1 MQDLSIISKN
11 ALQVHSQ
18 TVFNHTKAPNV
29 CVACAKPLLFQR
41 CFRFGFIFSLFSAMF
56 VRFIGIFVI
65 KSLVN
70 ENRLN
75 NAEGVNTGE

>member
-1 MQDLSIISKN
+1 MQDLSILSKN

-18 TVFNHTKAPNV
+18 TVFNRTKASNV
-29 CVACAKPLLFQR
+29 CVACAKPLLF
-41 CFRFGFIFSLFSAMF
+41 CDVFVLVFFCLFSTVF
-56 VRFIGIFVI
+56 VRFIGINVI

-70 ENRLN
+70 EKRLN